1 MAIKTNKYS
10 ALTKKANPNG
20 SVKLGNTT
28 YGYKPKRKGKDTSNA
43 KPVDLPEIG
52 TPEGIDTTVGGKK
65 VTTGAMPGMYVDAK
79 GNTIDTTNVSGVAT
93 GGLLAGETNE
103 EYNSRL
109 GLGPNDPGYRR
120 SAPGSTPAEDFAFK
134 DVGEEAFY
142 RVSGEVDKTAQMATD
157 LGFESYSALPTN
169 LKDFVDQFIEQ
180 QQKSDLA
187 MAEYEKSVADI
198 LDERSIEQTRTAG
211 ASQAAATEA
220 SLLSGR
226 EGFVGGTEIGAVK
239 QFKDLIVTE
248 IDSAQKRVDLAKAQ
262 RVKALEDLK
271 RAQDRQDFD
280 AAETIKGRIAQAEAA
295 INAETTN
302 MIELEQRGAQ
312 IALEEFATLSADQ
325 RASYSTFQNLMETG
339 VVMDMPSLLS
349 MSNSLGLPAD
359 VVYSAYAGMQAI
371 RDDKS
376 LSVEE
381 KRIGIEQQMNQ
392 LRDYQLGL
400 SSATAKKVDDFLK
413 LSQSGNYTAEQLQSF
428 AVAMD
433 IPNDQNPVWMAEQRK
448 LAAEAKIAEAEANG
462 QFISPMERLEYAAAS
477 WEYLQA
483 TGQAGVYKP
492 TDSKYA
498 VSATADGG
506 IRVGVEAGDRYARG
520 QCGEFVN
527 DVLGIGVGDKLSD
540 KTKFIDRSIG
550 VPQPGMAFVMTANGS
565 AAQYGHIGI
574 VESVNP
580 DGTFNTVESNANGD
594 EKITRETRSITE
606 VLGFIKPNKSEFI
619 GGVEPGVE
627 GTGYTDAQLALM
639 RDLKGEKMSST
650 VVSEL
655 EKAGL
660 TTQDLSLFDPAT
672 APITTEEK
680 DQVYGVLE
688 AIERLKNHEG
698 FNSAVGFS
706 AQELFLPGDIKG
718 EDGFISGTAAAD
730 FKAKFDSF
738 RDSLV
743 LPMLDQLKGAMSDN
757 DIKFIR
763 NAATALSLTQSEDA
777 FLEELDNI
785 KETYEK
791 ILQDKGVIDSETST
805 VDLSPDE
812 LADKYNPVKNSLTSK
827 YITK

>member
-1 MAIKTNKYS
+1 MPKGVNKNS

-52 TPEGIDTTVGGKK
+52 TPESIDTTVGGKK
-65 VTTGAMPGMYVDAK
+65 VTTGAMPGVYVDAS
-79 GNTIDTTNVSGVAT
+79 GNTIDTRDVNGIPS

-103 EYNSRL
+103 EYNARL

-527 DVLGIGVGDKLSD
+527 DVLGIGVGDKLED
-540 KTKFIDRSIG
+540 KTKFIDYSVI
-550 VPQPGMAFVMTANGS
+550 VPQPGMAFVENSSGTWT
-565 AAQYGHIGI
+565 GHIGI

-580 DGTFNTVESNANGD
+580 DGTFNTVESNQNGD
-594 EKITRETRSITE
+594 EKITRRYNVGVNE
-606 VLGFIKPNKSEFI
+606 VIGFIKPKKSEFI
-619 GGVEPGVE
+619 GGQEPVGEQTEVQQLKDKYLSLGYKEDEAADKALEEMETNKLNKEKVLQQVDQNQIAINTIDDILGTIE
-627 GTGYTDAQLALM
+627 GQWVPWSVGRSVSSWIPGTDAYDMNSQLDTVKAIVGFAKLQQMRDASKTGGALGQVSEQENKLLQSVLGSLDIGQSTDQFIKNLKSVKSSLEKINTAADQDYTEEESSYQVPGYAISDKGYTMPQ
-639 RDLKGEKMSST
+639 
-650 VVSEL
+650 
-655 EKAGL
+655 
-660 TTQDLSLFDPAT
+660 
-672 APITTEEK
+672 
-680 DQVYGVLE
+680 
-688 AIERLKNHEG
+688 
-698 FNSAVGFS
+698 
-706 AQELFLPGDIKG
+706 
-718 EDGFISGTAAAD
+718 
-730 FKAKFDSF
+730 
-738 RDSLV
+738 
-743 LPMLDQLKGAMSDN
+743 
-757 DIKFIR
+757 
-763 NAATALSLTQSEDA
+763 
-777 FLEELDNI
+777 
-785 KETYEK
+785 
-791 ILQDKGVIDSETST
+791 
-805 VDLSPDE
+805 
-812 LADKYNPVKNSLTSK
+812 
-827 YITK
+827 